1 MSVTLQY
8 LRLGKEAP
16 VIRSLL
22 SENHP
27 YSVTL
32 VRGKSPTL
40 KEAEIL
46 LNSAQNESLEQR
58 VKLNS
63 EKVAFVDEFFQVQHK
78 RSDFQTRAVEKWSAL
93 LASCKRIQYGAG
105 SIGIG
110 LTLLAL
116 LKSPFYIVI
125 ASYVGAVA
133 SACLFGW
140 SLHRYHLAETQLA
153 VWQKPGEDFA
163 QKRKAALELPLP
175 QIIEKKCHFHFGQ
188 GTLLDV
194 EILSI
199 FRTDFKHFATP
210 LLARKCDTP
219 EAQHRWV
226 LEFLRN
232 NPFVVKFFEKNPELA
247 GISGWEA
254 VQKFQEQIDLIVK
267 IREHLEK
274 GYVAGYKK
282 RMEAAQQKYESI
294 GKAFNEKVEKYC
306 SEQKMNFLK
315 KNLYYKRVVEILQKE
330 CLDPLYALYKKDHS
344 NTSFYGSL
352 IYPQVRDWLEEA
364 NKGLLLDQPY
374 KLDATTFADPAKFV
388 PAEMQQEVDALVA
401 KFPQNV
407 IEKARKIA
415 TEKAYQD
422 FITEAFKA

>member
-1 MSVTLQY
+1 MTLQY

-16 VIRSLL
+16 VIRSFL

-32 VRGKSPTL
+32 VRGKRPTL
-40 KEAEIL
+40 QKAEIL

-63 EKVAFVDEFFQVQHK
+63 EKVAVVDEFFQVQHK
-78 RSDFQTRAVEKWSAL
+78 KSDFQTRAVEKWSAL
-93 LASCKRIQYGAG
+93 LVSCKKIQYGAG
-105 SIGIG
+105 SVGIG
-110 LTLLAL
+110 LTFLAL
-116 LKSPFYIVI
+116 LNPPFYIVI

-175 QIIEKKCHFHFGQ
+175 QIIEEKCHFYNGQ
-188 GTLLDV
+188 GTLLGV

-199 FRTDFKHFATP
+199 FRTDFKQFATP
-210 LLARKCDTP
+210 LLAREYDKP

-226 LEFLRN
+226 LEFLHN
-232 NPFVVKFFEKNPELA
+232 NPFVVRFFEKSPELA
-247 GISGWEA
+247 GIPRWKD
-254 VQKFQEQIDLIVK
+254 VQKFQAQIDLIVK
-267 IREHLEK
+267 IKEHLEK
-274 GYVAGYKK
+274 GYAAETAFKK
-282 RMEAAQQKYESI
+282 REEGAKQPYDSI
-294 GKAFNEKVEKYC
+294 WKNFNEKVK
-306 SEQKMNFLK
+306 EQKMPF
-315 KNLYYKRVVEILQKE
+315 LQKQNYYNRVSKILKEE
-330 CLDPLYALYKKDHS
+330 CLDPIHELYKQDHS
-344 NTSFYGSL
+344 RTSYYSSL
-352 IYPQVRDWLEEA
+352 IYPQVRAFLEEA

-374 KLDATTFADPAKFV
+374 KLDAGVFADPAKFV
-388 PAEMQQEVDALVA
+388 PAEMQLEVDTLVA

-407 IEKARKIA
+407 IEKAREIA
-415 TEKAYQD
+415 PEKEYQD
-422 FITEAFKA
+422 FITAAFKA